1 VYKGVI
7 MIDSNSL
14 YESLMPKL
22 QIFVDRCASSR
33 NHTELGTK
41 VDIALPEE
49 IHSMPIGAV
58 F

>member
-1 VYKGVI
+1 